1 MNQNQGPEGM
11 IFAGKYRIVKLIG
24 RGGMANVY
32 LGIDMNTGI
41 NVAIK
46 VLKPEYSADED
57 FIRRFDTEAK
67 SVASLNHSNIVK
79 VFGVGH
85 EGNYRYIVQEY
96 VDGITVKELISQNGH
111 LDWKVAVPIVIQVG
125 LALDYAHQN
134 GIVHRDIKPQN
145 ILISRDKIA
154 KITDFGIA
162 RAASST
168 TITMA
173 GGAMGSVHYF
183 SPEQA
188 RGGNVGPASDVYSL
202 GVTLF
207 EMITGRVPFDGDSNV
222 AIAVKHLQ
230 ETPPAASSLMPGIPA
245 GLDAII
251 NKCMQKSPDKRYA
264 TLGMMVSE
272 LDSLLVDP
280 NGIYGVITAT
290 PKDSVTPEQNIS
302 FRQDPNYEKISDIE
316 KSAESRRRSRMRDN
330 IILALIIVCIA
341 AVLIGLG
348 ILVVKSVQNA
358 TTVEQNT
365 DYTVQKY
372 VSRNIDEVVEEL
384 TRAGVNYKIEYE
396 QTDDVI
402 AGTIIRQS
410 INEGVV
416 IKLNSP
422 LNVLLLTVASETEK
436 ITLSDYSGLK
446 YEDAVTALTKLE
458 LNVNYRTETS
468 EEFAPGLVIR
478 TEPEAGSIVSKGDS
492 VVIVYATEPTSS
504 VVPDIK
510 GMTMDKAA
518 SKLLE
523 SALTYKL
530 YGAED
535 VLNLP
540 ADKQYVMMTDPAAGN
555 SIQRNST
562 IKIYVGTKEDWEN
575 GGTPTPTP
583 KMTIINVVVKGGGT
597 AEGAG
602 PYAPGTTV
610 TLTATPSE
618 GNEFDCW
625 LDELGNK
632 IALSNTYTLVVGDK
646 DVTFTAVFKA
656 KPTVAPTATPSPT
669 PSPTPTPAPTAT
681 PKPTDPPPPPTDTPT
696 PKPKPKPTDPP
707 PPTEAPKPEP
717 SDPTDP
723 SDGSSDA
730 PDGADDAA

>member
-341 AVLIGLG
+341 SVLIGLG

-365 DYTVQKY
+365 DYKVQKY
-372 VSRNIDEVVEEL
+372 VGSNVDEVVEEL
-384 TRAGVNYKIEYE
+384 VRAGVNYKLEYE
-396 QTDDVI
+396 QTDEVVP
-402 AGTIIRQS
+402 GTIIRQS

-446 YEDAVTALTKLE
+446 YEDAFTALTKLE
-458 LNVNYRTETS
+458 LSVTYRTETS
-468 EEFAPGLVIR
+468 EEFSPGLVIR
-478 TEPEAGSIVSKGDS
+478 TEPEAGSILSKGDS
-492 VVIVYATEPTSS
+492 VVIVYAIEPTSS

-583 KMTIINVVVKGGGT
+583 KMTNINVVVKGGGT
-597 AEGAG
+597 AEGGG

-610 TLTATPSE
+610 TLTATPAE

-632 IALSNTYTLVVGDK
+632 VALSNTYTLVVGDK
-646 DVTFTAVFKA
+646 DVTFTAVFKP
-656 KPTVAPTATPSPT
+656 KPTAAPTPTPVPSPT
-669 PSPTPTPAPTAT
+669 PEPTAT
-681 PKPTDPPPPPTDTPT
+681 PKPTDPPPPPTATPT
-696 PKPKPKPTDPP
+696 TEPTDPPPP
-707 PPTEAPKPEP
+707 PPTEAPNPDP

>member
-96 VDGITVKELISQNGH
+96 VEGITVKELINQNGH

-230 ETPPAASSLMPGIPA
+230 ETPPVASSLMPGIPA

-264 TLGMMVSE
+264 TLGLMVAE

-290 PKDSVTPEQNIS
+290 PKDSSTPEQNIS

-330 IILALIIVCIA
+330 VILALIILCIA
-341 AVLIGLG
+341 SVLIGLG

-358 TTVEQNT
+358 TVVEQNT
-365 DYTVQKY
+365 DYTVENF
-372 VSRNIDEVVEEL
+372 VGMSVDDAEEEL
-384 TRAGVNYKIEYE
+384 KKFGVNYKLEYK
-396 QTDDVI
+396 QTDDVLPGTVI
-402 AGTIIRQS
+402 AQS

-416 IKLNSP
+416 IKLNSA
-422 LNVLLLTVASETEK
+422 LNVLILTVASESEK
-436 ITLSDYSGLK
+436 ITLSDYAGLT
-446 YEDAVTALTKLE
+446 YEDAFKALTSLG
-458 LNVNYRTETS
+458 LSVTWRTETS
-468 EEFAPGLVIR
+468 EEFTPGLVIR
-478 TEPEAGSIVSKGDS
+478 TEPEAGSVLSKGDS

-523 SALTYKL
+523 NALTYKL
-530 YGAED
+530 AGAED

-540 ADKQYVMMTDPAAGN
+540 PDKQYVMMTDPAAGN

-562 IKIYVGTKEDWEN
+562 IKVYVGTKEDWEN

-583 KMTIINVVVKGGGT
+583 KMTNINVVAKGGGT
-597 AEGAG
+597 AEGGG
-602 PYAPGTTV
+602 PYLPGTTV
-610 TLTATPSE
+610 TLTAVPSE

-625 LDELGNK
+625 LDDLGNK
-632 IALSNTYTLVVGDK
+632 IAVSNTYTLIVGDK
-646 DVTFTAVFKA
+646 DITITAVFKP
-656 KPTVAPTATPSPT
+656 KPTDAPTPTPEPTATP
-669 PSPTPTPAPTAT
+669 TPTPEPTATPT
-681 PKPTDPPPPPTDTPT
+681 PKPTDPPPPPTAA
-696 PKPKPKPTDPP
+696 PTDPP
-707 PPTEAPKPEP
+707 PPPPPDNTEP
-717 SDPTDP
+717 S
-723 SDGSSDA
+723 SDTSETP
-730 PDGADDAA
+730 PDGVDDAA

>member
-681 PKPTDPPPPPTDTPT
+681 PKPTDPPPTPTDTPT

>member
-96 VDGITVKELISQNGH
+96 VEGITVKELINQNGH

-230 ETPPAASSLMPGIPA
+230 ETPPVASSLMPGIPA

-264 TLGMMVSE
+264 TLGLMVAE

-290 PKDSVTPEQNIS
+290 PKDSSTPEQNIS

-330 IILALIIVCIA
+330 VILALIILCIA
-341 AVLIGLG
+341 SVLIGLG
-348 ILVVKSVQNA
+348 ILVVKSVRRQ
-358 TTVEQNT
+358 VDMEQC
-365 DYTVQKY
+365 
-372 VSRNIDEVVEEL
+372 SCH
-384 TRAGVNYKIEYE
+384 G
-396 QTDDVI
+396 QTDD
-402 AGTIIRQS
+402 
-410 INEGVV
+410 N
-416 IKLNSP
+416 
-422 LNVLLLTVASETEK
+422 
-436 ITLSDYSGLK
+436 
-446 YEDAVTALTKLE
+446 
-458 LNVNYRTETS
+458 
-468 EEFAPGLVIR
+468 
-478 TEPEAGSIVSKGDS
+478 
-492 VVIVYATEPTSS
+492 
-504 VVPDIK
+504 
-510 GMTMDKAA
+510 
-518 SKLLE
+518 
-523 SALTYKL
+523 
-530 YGAED
+530 
-535 VLNLP
+535 
-540 ADKQYVMMTDPAAGN
+540 PAAVE
-555 SIQRNST
+555 R
-562 IKIYVGTKEDWEN
+562 VGHAIHRRE
-575 GGTPTPTP
+575 
-583 KMTIINVVVKGGGT
+583 
-597 AEGAG
+597 
-602 PYAPGTTV
+602 
-610 TLTATPSE
+610 
-618 GNEFDCW
+618 
-625 LDELGNK
+625 
-632 IALSNTYTLVVGDK
+632 TYI
-646 DVTFTAVFKA
+646 
-656 KPTVAPTATPSPT
+656 
-669 PSPTPTPAPTAT
+669 
-681 PKPTDPPPPPTDTPT
+681 
-696 PKPKPKPTDPP
+696 
-707 PPTEAPKPEP
+707 
-717 SDPTDP
+717 
-723 SDGSSDA
+723 
-730 PDGADDAA
+730 

>member
-111 LDWKVAVPIVIQVG
+111 LDWRVAVPIVIQVG

-230 ETPPAASSLMPGIPA
+230 ETPPVASSLMPGIPA

-264 TLGMMVSE
+264 TLGMMVGE

-280 NGIYGVITAT
+280 NGVYGVITAST
-290 PKDSVTPEQNIS
+290 KETNTAEQNIS

-316 KSAESRRRSRMRDN
+316 RSAESRRRSRMRDN
-330 IILALIIVCIA
+330 VILALIILCIA

-348 ILVVKSVQNA
+348 VLVVKSVQNA

-365 DYTVQKY
+365 DYTIKNY
-372 VSRNIDEVVEEL
+372 VGMNIDNVIEEL
-384 TRAGVNYKIEYE
+384 DKFGVRHREEYKQMDKILP
-396 QTDDVI
+396 
-402 AGTIIRQS
+402 GTVLEQS
-410 INEGVV
+410 INEGVT

-422 LNVLLLTVASETEK
+422 LNVLVLTVASEQEK
-436 ITLSDYSGLK
+436 IILSDYAGLDYK
-446 YEDAVTALTKLE
+446 DAFKALTSLE
-458 LNVNYRTETS
+458 LNVSVRSETTEDVK
-468 EEFAPGLVIR
+468 PDLVIR
-478 TEPEAGSIVSKGDS
+478 TEPEAGSQLSKNDP
-492 VVIVYATEPTSS
+492 VVIVYAAEPTSS

-518 SKLLE
+518 QKLLD
-523 SALTYKL
+523 AVLNYKL
-530 YGAED
+530 YGAET
-535 VLNLP
+535 VLNLSP
-540 ADKQYVMMTDPAAGN
+540 DKQYVMLTDPAAGN

-562 IKIYVGTKEDWEN
+562 IKVYVGTKEDWEN

-583 KMTIINVVVKGGGT
+583 KMTNINVIAQGGGT
-597 AEGAG
+597 AEGG
-602 PYAPGTTV
+602 GQYAPGTTI

-632 IALSNTYTLVVGDK
+632 VSVDSTYTLIVGDK
-646 DVTFTAVFKA
+646 DITMTAVFKP
-656 KPTVAPTATPSPT
+656 KPTAAPTATP
-669 PSPTPTPAPTAT
+669 TPTPTAT
-681 PKPTDPPPPPTDTPT
+681 PTPKPKPTEAPPPTSTPT
-696 PKPKPKPTDPP
+696 PKPKPTDPP
-707 PPTEAPKPEP
+707 TPTPKPKPTPADQDQGEP
-717 SDPTDP
+717 GERT
-723 SDGSSDA
+723 
-730 PDGADDAA
+730 

>member
-96 VDGITVKELISQNGH
+96 VEGITVKELINQNGH

-162 RAASST
+162 RATSST

-230 ETPPAASSLMPGIPA
+230 ETPPVASSLMPGIPA

-264 TLGMMVSE
+264 TMGLMVAE

-290 PKDSVTPEQNIS
+290 PKDSSTPEQNIS

-330 IILALIIVCIA
+330 VILALIILCIA
-341 AVLIGLG
+341 SVLIGLG

-358 TTVEQNT
+358 TVVEQNT
-365 DYTVQKY
+365 DYTVENF
-372 VSRNIDEVVEEL
+372 VGMSVDDAEEEL
-384 TRAGVNYKIEYE
+384 KKFGVNYKLEYK
-396 QTDDVI
+396 QTDDVLPGTVI
-402 AGTIIRQS
+402 AQS

-416 IKLNSP
+416 IKLNSA
-422 LNVLLLTVASETEK
+422 LNVLILTVASESEK
-436 ITLSDYSGLK
+436 ITLSDYAGLT
-446 YEDAVTALTKLE
+446 YEDAFKALTSLG
-458 LNVNYRTETS
+458 LSVTWRTETS
-468 EEFAPGLVIR
+468 EEFTPGLVIR
-478 TEPEAGSIVSKGDS
+478 TEPEAGSVLSKGDS

-523 SALTYKL
+523 NALTYKL
-530 YGAED
+530 AGAED

-540 ADKQYVMMTDPAAGN
+540 PDKQYVMMTDPAAGN

-562 IKIYVGTKEDWEN
+562 IKVYVGTKEDWEN

-583 KMTIINVVVKGGGT
+583 KMTNINVVAKGGGT
-597 AEGAG
+597 AEGGG
-602 PYAPGTTV
+602 PYLPGTTV
-610 TLTATPSE
+610 TLTAVPSE

-625 LDELGNK
+625 LDDLGNK
-632 IALSNTYTLVVGDK
+632 IAVSNTYTLIVGDK
-646 DVTFTAVFKA
+646 DITITAVFKP
-656 KPTVAPTATPSPT
+656 KPTDAPTPTPEPTATP
-669 PSPTPTPAPTAT
+669 TPTPEPTATPT
-681 PKPTDPPPPPTDTPT
+681 PKPTDPPPPPTAA
-696 PKPKPKPTDPP
+696 PTDPP
-707 PPTEAPKPEP
+707 PPPPPDKTEP
-717 SDPTDP
+717 S
-723 SDGSSDA
+723 SDTSETP
-730 PDGADDAA
+730 PDGVDDAS

>member
-341 AVLIGLG
+341 SVLIGLG

-365 DYTVQKY
+365 DYKVQKY
-372 VSRNIDEVVEEL
+372 VGSNVDEVVEEL
-384 TRAGVNYKIEYE
+384 VRAGVNYKLEYE
-396 QTDDVI
+396 QTDEVVP
-402 AGTIIRQS
+402 GTIIRQS

-446 YEDAVTALTKLE
+446 YEDAFTALTKLE
-458 LNVNYRTETS
+458 LSVTYRTETS
-468 EEFAPGLVIR
+468 EEFSPGLVIR
-478 TEPEAGSIVSKGDS
+478 TEPEAGSILSKGDS
-492 VVIVYATEPTSS
+492 VVIVYAIEPTSS

-583 KMTIINVVVKGGGT
+583 KMTNINAVVKGGGT
-597 AEGAG
+597 AEGGG

-610 TLTATPSE
+610 TLTATPAE

-632 IALSNTYTLVVGDK
+632 VALSNTYTLVVGDK
-646 DVTFTAVFKA
+646 DVTFTAVFKP
-656 KPTVAPTATPSPT
+656 KPTAAPTPTPVPSPT
-669 PSPTPTPAPTAT
+669 PEPTAT
-681 PKPTDPPPPPTDTPT
+681 PKPTDPPPPPTATPT
-696 PKPKPKPTDPP
+696 TEPTDPPPP
-707 PPTEAPKPEP
+707 PPTEAPNPDP